1 MLIITTGRNGKLYS
15 VYLLQIESLLQ
26 FDQKSNSLELNAKT
40 IILLVTQ
47 TCFFDMHL
55 NWKHKQP
62 TLSSF

>member
-1 MLIITTGRNGKLYS
+1 MLIITTGSNGKLYS
-15 VYLLQIESLLQ
+15 VYLLESLLQ

-47 TCFFDMHL
+47 TCFVDMHL

>member
-1 MLIITTGRNGKLYS
+1 MLIITTGSNGKLYS
-15 VYLLQIESLLQ
+15 VYLLESLLQ

-47 TCFFDMHL
+47 TCFFDMQL